1 VRLELL
7 RITAD
12 WMKHATFGI
21 NAKIP
26 GVERDAADAQPPA
39 IAAWTPEG
47 GAATIAV
54 FNQADHDWVLDKQAP
69 PAVPAIYVVCELP
82 LEMDAEVMTIQRR
95 TSRPGTVMLLY
106 ITDKSDKAVALRDGE
121 YTLRAATRS
130 LRELMRQAND
140 AARTRNNVC
149 IEAAENPLI
158 YVPVTEAVG
167 SHRLA
172 GAIVINYRAKDA
184 NP

>member
-1 VRLELL
+1 MRLELC

-12 WMKHATFGI
+12 WMKHATLGI

-26 GVERDAADAQPPA
+26 GVERDAGDAVPPDV
-39 IAAWTPEG
+39 AAWTPESG
-47 GAATIAV
+47 PATIAV
-54 FNQADHDWVLDKQAP
+54 FNQADHDWVLDKKAP
-69 PAVPAIYVVCELP
+69 PASPALYVVA
-82 LEMDAEVMTIQRR
+82 EMPIEMVGEVMTIQRR
-95 TSRPGTVMLLY
+95 TERDGVVMVLY

-130 LRELMRQAND
+130 WKELMKND
-140 AARTRNNVC
+140 NAAARTRNNIC
-149 IEAAENPLI
+149 IEATTTI
-158 YVPVTEAVG
+158 TYVPVTEAVG

-172 GAIVINYRAKDA
+172 GALVINCRAIDA